1 MKMIVAIKPACR
13 RPRSLIRHC
22 LLPKGRKAREVES
35 IRENE
40 HRVIGLING
49 MTAGSVG
56 SPAVTAR
63 NLCGDVPLGRAPL
76 RHVVISAED
85 MSEIPDRLDAF
96 AALADVAQQWLE
108 AFAPSSPYLAITH
121 DDTRHPHVH
130 LLVANTVPNDDDVR
144 LAWSPSVVSEMQSMA
159 WVSEATKE
167 EFAIES
173 GRHRGATRRESRGMP
188 YPNAQLD
195 ALKLAKLENE
205 QIYERIKSGDITV
218 ARRNKAGEITSIIYE
233 GRRIRLSTI
242 RHMAAH
248 QGCDVPSG
256 GGTDRSHQRAKRQ
269 RRTPRGHR
277 GHTRHRSGPA
287 IDVG

>member
-22 LLPKGRKAREVES
+22 LLPKGRKAREVEGV
-35 IRENE
+35 REDD

-63 NLCGDVPLGRAPL
+63 NLCGDVPAGRAPL
-76 RHVVISAED
+76 RPIVISAED
-85 MSEIPDRLDAF
+85 TEAMPDRLDAF
-96 AALADVAQQWLE
+96 AALTDVAQQWL
-108 AFAPSSPYLAITH
+108 AAYAPHSPFLAITH

-130 LLVANTVPNDDDVR
+130 LLVANTVADEEETR
-144 LAWSPSVVSEMQSMA
+144 LAWSPSVVSEMQSLA
-159 WVSEATKE
+159 WVSDSTKQ